1 MREKGGEHMKHNTG
15 NFMKGVGM
23 GMALGCT
30 AGVMGAYLVKKNK
43 KGIKNN
49 AGKAI
54 HSFGDL
60 LENVTGMF

>member
-1 MREKGGEHMKHNTG
+1 MKNTTG

-30 AGVMGAYLVKKNK
+30 AGVVGAYLVKKNK
-43 KGIKNN
+43 KGIKHN

-60 LENVTGMF
+60 LDNVTEMF

>member
-1 MREKGGEHMKHNTG
+1 MKHTMG
-15 NFMKGVGM
+15 NFVKGVGM

-30 AGVMGAYLVKKNK
+30 AGVVGTYLMQKNK

-60 LENVTGMF
+60 LVNVTGMF

>member
-1 MREKGGEHMKHNTG
+1 MKHNAG

-30 AGVMGAYLVKKNK
+30 AGVVGAYLIKKNK
-43 KGIKNN
+43 KGIKHN

-60 LENVTGMF
+60 MENVTGMF

>member
-1 MREKGGEHMKHNTG
+1 MKNSMG

-30 AGVMGAYLVKKNK
+30 AGVVGAYLVKKNK
-43 KGIKNN
+43 KGIKHN

-60 LENVTGMF
+60 LDNVTEMF

>member
-1 MREKGGEHMKHNTG
+1 MKTNMG
-15 NFMKGVGM
+15 SFVKGVGM
-23 GMALGCT
+23 GVALGCT
-30 AGVMGAYLVKKNK
+30 AGVVGTYLVKKNK

-49 AGKAI
+49 AGKAL

>member
-1 MREKGGEHMKHNTG
+1 MKNNMS
-15 NFMKGVGM
+15 NFVKGVGM
-23 GMALGCT
+23 GVALGCT
-30 AGVMGAYLVKKNK
+30 AGVMGSYLMKKNK

-54 HSFGDL
+54 HSIGDL

>member
-1 MREKGGEHMKHNTG
+1 MG

-30 AGVMGAYLVKKNK
+30 AGVVGTYLMKKNK
-43 KGIKNN
+43 KGIKHN

>member
-1 MREKGGEHMKHNTG
+1 MKHNMG
-15 NFMKGVGM
+15 NFVKGVGM

-30 AGVMGAYLVKKNK
+30 AGVVGTYMLKKSK

>member
-1 MREKGGEHMKHNTG
+1 MKNNMG
-15 NFMKGVGM
+15 NFVKGVGM

-30 AGVMGAYLVKKNK
+30 AGVVGTYMLKKNK

>member
-1 MREKGGEHMKHNTG
+1 MKNNMGH
-15 NFMKGVGM
+15 FMKGVGM

-30 AGVMGAYLVKKNK
+30 AGVVGTYMLKKNK

>member
-1 MREKGGEHMKHNTG
+1 MKSSME

-30 AGVMGAYLVKKNK
+30 AGVVGTYWMNKNK
-43 KGIKNN
+43 KGIKRN

>member
-1 MREKGGEHMKHNTG
+1 MKHNTG

-30 AGVMGAYLVKKNK
+30 AGVVGASLVKKNT
-43 KGIKNN
+43 KGIKHN

-60 LENVTGMF
+60 LDNVTEMF

>member
-1 MREKGGEHMKHNTG
+1 MKHNMG
-15 NFMKGVGM
+15 NFVKGVGM

-30 AGVMGAYLVKKNK
+30 AGVVGTYMLKKGK